1 MSVNLK
7 ILLSALGCAS
17 LALGVIGVF
26 LPILPTTPF
35 ILLTAWCFSRSSD
48 QFHNWLINHKYLG
61 NIIKAW
67 QSESGIPSQA
77 CYKAIAMT
85 WLGMLISMLIIAKVW
100 AVVLL
105 CSIGLAVSFY
115 LLRMRK
121 TQTLSPA
128 ACPELQDQA
137 KL

>member
-7 ILLSALGCAS
+7 LLLSALGCAC
-17 LALGVIGVF
+17 LVLGAIGIF

-35 ILLTAWCFSRSSD
+35 VLLAAWCFSRSSE
-48 QFHNWLINHKYLG
+48 QFHNWLINHKQLG
-61 NIIKAW
+61 TIIKAW
-67 QSESGIPSQA
+67 QSESGIPPQA

-85 WLGMLISMLIIAKVW
+85 WLGLSLSMLIIAKLW

-105 CSIGLAVSFY
+105 CSIGLVLSLY

-121 TQTLSPA
+121 PQT
-128 ACPELQDQA
+128 E
-137 KL
+137 